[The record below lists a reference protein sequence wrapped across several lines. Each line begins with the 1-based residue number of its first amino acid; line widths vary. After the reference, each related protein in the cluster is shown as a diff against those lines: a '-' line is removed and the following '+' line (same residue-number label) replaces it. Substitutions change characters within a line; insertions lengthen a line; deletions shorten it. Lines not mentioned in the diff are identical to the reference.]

1 MTGTF
6 LSLIPEY
13 GLWLVAAT
21 TYLSCLALPVPSS
34 LMMLAA
40 GGFVASGDLR
50 LLPTLGAAFLGAVAG
65 DQTGFALG
73 RRGGPGLIARLKR
86 HARRAALIARAEAL
100 MARHGALGV
109 FLSRWLFSPLGPW
122 MNFAAGGA
130 GLPWRRFTVSG
141 IAGEALWVALY
152 IGAGMIFAGNI
163 TAANE
168 VLGSSLGL
176 VAAGTAT
183 LALGIWLRWA
193 LLHQHQH
200 PHRGQE
206 GD

>member
-1 MTGTF
+1 MTETF
-6 LSLIPEY
+6 LALIPQY

-34 LMMLAA
+34 LMMLTA
-40 GGFVASGDLR
+40 GGFVVSGDLR
-50 LLPTLGAAFLGAVAG
+50 LLPTLAAAFLGAVAG

-73 RRGGPGLIARLKR
+73 HRGGPGLIARLR
-86 HARRAALIARAEAL
+86 TRPRRAALIARAEAL

-130 GLPWRRFTVSG
+130 GLPWSRFTLSS
-141 IAGEALWVALY
+141 ILGEALWVGLY
-152 IGAGMIFAGNI
+152 VGAGMIFAGNI
-163 TAANE
+163 TAASE

-176 VAAGTAT
+176 IAAGTAT
-183 LALGIWLRWA
+183 LGLGLWLRWA
-193 LLHQHQH
+193 LLHQR
-200 PHRGQE
+200 PDRR
-206 GD
+206 